1 MQWGC
6 LIKKTHLHNER
17 LVSFPCPQ
25 WAQSWQQHCLSA
37 ALGLHQH
44 WDLFPSHK
52 WSKGDLKHAVSART
66 TQGTYSK
73 AKSSQWHLINSSL
86 PPAEWYCLDFLGAQ
100 LPPLPKVSQHQE
112 RLLHLIL
119 RIGWR
124 PKVFPCSVWS
134 VWVTETSPHSWS
146 SVLFANIPIL
156 KFHNV
161 SWKILIIDYMQLF
174 CLSRSFLLFSALELK
189 DDPISPSRY
198 LHSHVTWGMLISITF
213 WNAPMTPCFPF
224 LCNLSTAMT
233 VLDEGLQWA
242 FMTSFSFYCI
252 IPLILAPV
260 NTGLLGLAKDIH
272 ICIYL
277 IITWCPTHYKVG
289 VAFMMPMTRI
299 RISNRPFLGGIY
311 LNSLFNLSLLSL
323 LRSVTPICYAPDS
336 FCTLH
341 LHQMNIR

>member
-86 PPAEWYCLDFLGAQ
+86 PPAGWYCLDFLGAQ

-174 CLSRSFLLFSALELK
+174 CLSRSFLLFFCLGIRRRSHFTIWIFTFSCNMRHAYQYYILE
-189 DDPISPSRY
+189 
-198 LHSHVTWGMLISITF
+198 
-213 WNAPMTPCFPF
+213 
-224 LCNLSTAMT
+224 
-233 VLDEGLQWA
+233 
-242 FMTSFSFYCI
+242 
-252 IPLILAPV
+252 
-260 NTGLLGLAKDIH
+260 
-272 ICIYL
+272 
-277 IITWCPTHYKVG
+277 CPHD
-289 VAFMMPMTRI
+289 
-299 RISNRPFLGGIY
+299 
-311 LNSLFNLSLLSL
+311 SLLSIFVQFKYCNDCTWLRTSVGLHDQL
-323 LRSVTPICYAPDS
+323 LLLLYHPSYS
-336 FCTLH
+336 CTSEY
-341 LHQMNIR
+341 RPSGPG